1 MDTPHL
7 VGSSWDKDEIFV
19 LVLVLVLVLVD
30 AVLEGVGI

>member
-19 LVLVLVLVLVD
+19 LVLVD